1 MITIVDILD
10 VVINKII
17 GLDKIPDEKKEKYLE
32 IAIKAVAEGAARG
45 AKE

>member
-1 MITIVDILD
+1 MITLVDIVD

-32 IAIKAVAEGAARG
+32 IAVKALAEGAAKG

>member
-17 GLDKIPDEKKEKYLE
+17 GLDKIPDEKKERYLE
-32 IAIKAVAEGAARG
+32 IAIKAVTEGAAKG